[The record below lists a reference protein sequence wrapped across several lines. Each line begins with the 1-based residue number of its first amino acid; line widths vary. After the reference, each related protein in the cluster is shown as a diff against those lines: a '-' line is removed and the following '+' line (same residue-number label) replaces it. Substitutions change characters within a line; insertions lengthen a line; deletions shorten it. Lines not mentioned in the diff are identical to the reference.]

1 MGRNKYRVTGK
12 YIGTCLS
19 HTLLHLSLCV
29 SVCVRGVKRGKSANV
44 GGGVVLGFFEQFLK
58 EEEEGGPPKVTIIER
73 VPSSKKNM
81 CVCVCVYTAGICG
94 WVVAGRIPQLRTKR
108 DENSPGDTRARAR
121 SRRPPLR
128 SRLFFDYVDTKL

>member
-1 MGRNKYRVTGK
+1 ML
-12 YIGTCLS
+12 IP
-19 HTLLHLSLCV
+19 HTPPSLSL

-81 CVCVCVYTAGICG
+81 CVCVCT
-94 WVVAGRIPQLRTKR
+94 LL
-108 DENSPGDTRARAR
+108 E
-121 SRRPPLR
+121 
-128 SRLFFDYVDTKL
+128 YVGG